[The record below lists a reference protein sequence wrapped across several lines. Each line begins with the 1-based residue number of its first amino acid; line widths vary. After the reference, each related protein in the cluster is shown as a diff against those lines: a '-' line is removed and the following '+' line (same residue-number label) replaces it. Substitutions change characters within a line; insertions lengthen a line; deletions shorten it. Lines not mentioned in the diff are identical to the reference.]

1 MKYLLSFACLI
12 ALFSSCVRASEF
24 NPYGIDSDS
33 SVDPREYQIELNE
46 DASITIYDGT
56 RLVGTVQYDSL
67 NVVCEMFINDNL

>member
-12 ALFSSCVRASEF
+12 ALFSSCSPV
-24 NPYGIDSDS
+24 N
-33 SVDPREYQIELNE
+33 PREYQIELNE
-46 DASITIYDGT
+46 DASITIYDGS